1 VSVSGHHWL
10 VGSVARWRT
19 IGAFLA
25 IAAGAVV
32 TSATPAIAD
41 SAGPTDYRS
50 EVVAIDP
57 PTPTIA
63 VSIVGGDSFVL
74 LRVDPGVEV
83 EIAGYQNEPYLRF
96 AADGAVFENQ
106 RSPATYINGSR
117 YGGGTVPD
125 GVAADAEPDWA
136 EVAGPGSGE
145 YAWHDHRAHLMQ
157 PGDPVGAERGDRIL
171 EEVLPIVVDGVAVD
185 VRIASMWMPAPSRWP
200 TALGAVVGVIVVAGA
215 VMAPW
220 RRVWGLV
227 LVVTGGIAAAVG
239 WIGYASLPDS
249 TDPRA
254 VWWLLPVLAVAF
266 GAAAWALGPTPGGH
280 AAAAIAG
287 LELAVWALD
296 RRAGLTRAVLPTDA
310 PYWLDRAVTAGAFVV
325 GIAAAGAAITA
336 LTRPARPRPQPQPI
350 S

>member
-1 VSVSGHHWL
+1 V
-10 VGSVARWRT
+10 VAALGTRWRP
-19 IGAFLA
+19 IGVFVA

-32 TSATPAIAD
+32 SSPTPAIAD

-50 EVVAIDP
+50 TVVGIDP
-57 PTPTIA
+57 PTPSIQ

-74 LRVDPGVEV
+74 LRVDPGVVV
-83 EIAGYQNEPYLRF
+83 EITGYENEPYLRF
-96 AADGAVFENQ
+96 AADGAVYENQ

-125 GVAADAEPDWA
+125 GVGADAAPDWA
-136 EVAGPGSGE
+136 QVAGPGSGE
-145 YAWHDHRAHLMQ
+145 YAWHDHRAHRMET
-157 PGDPVGAERGDRIL
+157 GDPVGAERGDRIL
-171 EEVLPIVVDGVAVD
+171 DEVLPLVVDGTAVS
-185 VRIASMWMPAPSRWP
+185 VRIESVWMPAPSPWP
-200 TALGAVVGVIVVAGA
+200 PVLGLVAGAIVVAGA
-215 VMAPW
+215 LLSPW
-220 RRVWGLV
+220 RRAWGIALV
-227 LVVTGGIAAAVG
+227 GTGGIAAVVG

-249 TDPRA
+249 TDPRV

-266 GAAAWALGPTPGGH
+266 GAAALILGPTPGGH

-310 PYWLDRAVTAGAFVV
+310 PYWLDRAVTTGAFTVGAAATATAVV
-325 GIAAAGAAITA
+325 G
-336 LTRPARPRPQPQPI
+336 LLKPTRPHPHTAPHPHPQPI